1 MNQRTT
7 RPPFNLDS
15 LDRDLISVLRRDGR
29 APIAK
34 LADILG
40 VSRGT
45 VQNRLNRLEES
56 GAVLGFTV
64 RANEATDE
72 TRVAAIMLIEVAGK
86 STDEVIRKL
95 RGMPELIKIHTTN
108 GAWDLVAEISTDSLG
123 AFDRILAE
131 VRMIEGVVNSETC
144 LLLNSVI

>member
-1 MNQRTT
+1 MSHHTPKT
-7 RPPFNLDS
+7 AFNLDS
-15 LDRDLISVLRRDGR
+15 LDRNLISVLRRDGR
-29 APIAK
+29 APISK

-56 GAVLGFTV
+56 GAILGFTV
-64 RANEATDE
+64 RASEASDE
-72 TRVAAIMLIEVAGK
+72 SRISAVMLVEVAGK
-86 STDEVIRKL
+86 STDEVIRRL

-131 VRMIEGVVNSETC
+131 VRMIEGVAGSETC
-144 LLLNSVI
+144 ILLRSVL